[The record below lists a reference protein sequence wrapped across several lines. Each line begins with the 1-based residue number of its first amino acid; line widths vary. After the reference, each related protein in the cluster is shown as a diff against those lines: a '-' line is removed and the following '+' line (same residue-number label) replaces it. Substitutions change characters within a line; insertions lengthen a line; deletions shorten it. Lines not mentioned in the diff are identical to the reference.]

1 MPIHTPQNLKY
12 YTPPKQQ
19 PTHHHIPQKQKHMQS
34 KKEHYGKR
42 YVNESRENISKFCGV
57 EDVAKSKFF
66 GVEDVE
72 ESRRSYQDTTRNNE
86 SEDMDFVENKNGGDS
101 KFCGDAQNRSK
112 IEILRTPKDVAKY
125 SETDEGITD
134 KICEDDC
141 ENAINDIS
149 FNMLKIEISTRPN
162 DEDVTTE
169 AHEVEYNNIE
179 DDEDNEE
186 AEPEPAHVVEY
197 NDSSAED
204 DETIKSIDYGNV
216 TIPKRRLI
224 PISRKKVSKKE
235 E

>member
-1 MPIHTPQNLKY
+1 
-12 YTPPKQQ
+12 
-19 PTHHHIPQKQKHMQS
+19 MQS

-72 ESRRSYQDTTRNNE
+72 KSRRLYQETRTRRNNE
-86 SEDMDFVENKNGGDS
+86 SEDMDFVENKNGDDS
-101 KFCGDAQNRSK
+101 KFCGDAQHRSK

-149 FNMLKIEISTRPN
+149 FNMSNIEISTRPS
-162 DEDVTTE
+162 DEDATTE
-169 AHEVEYNNIE
+169 ANEVEYNNIE

-186 AEPEPAHVVEY
+186 AEPEPEPAHVVEY